1 MFDKNE
7 VQQKW
12 FSNKKSFEA
21 FLYAM
26 DIAKKLHNLQE
37 KGAIIIGKHGLF
49 KTDGEW
55 TVDLNPKRPCV
66 GFKHNG
72 CMVGYA
78 GMCFDDDD
86 KHGYPKKKFA
96 IISKEFLMSC
106 HKMFKNSLWINNKI
120 IT

>member
-26 DIAKKLHNLQE
+26 DIAKKLNALQE
-37 KGAIIIGKHGLF
+37 KGAILIGKHGIF
-49 KTDGEW
+49 KSDGKW
-55 TVDLNPKRPCV
+55 TVDLDPKRPCV

-86 KHGYPKKKFA
+86 KTWVSKKEVRDNFKGISYVLPQDVQKFYLD
-96 IISKEFLMSC
+96 K
-106 HKMFKNSLWINNKI
+106 
-120 IT
+120 